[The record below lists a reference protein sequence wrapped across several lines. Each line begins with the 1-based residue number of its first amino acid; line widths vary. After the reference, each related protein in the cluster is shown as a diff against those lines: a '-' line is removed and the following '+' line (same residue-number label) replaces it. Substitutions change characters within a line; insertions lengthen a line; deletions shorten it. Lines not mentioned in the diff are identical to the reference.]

1 MTAGAATWFYMG
13 NSSENASRDWFID
26 QVRREQAGLRAFV
39 RMLGVRA
46 EVVDDIAQEVFLVAF
61 RKVGEFERETNFGAW
76 LRAIARNL
84 VRNELRSDQRR
95 QRLIGELVTTQ
106 LVSGPA
112 QASSTD
118 EAAEDRLK
126 AMTQCL
132 QELPQRSRRLV
143 QQRYFERLTPA
154 VIASHEG
161 TNPNHINQ
169 LLFRLRLALKECIQ
183 RRLTPLSPES
193 PV

>member
-1 MTAGAATWFYMG
+1 MR
-13 NSSENASRDWFID
+13 NSSDKADRDWFIE
-26 QVRREQAGLRAFV
+26 QVRHEQAGLRAFV
-39 RMLGVRA
+39 RMLGVRS
-46 EVVDDIAQEVFLVAF
+46 EVVDDIAQDAFLVAF
-61 RKVGEFERETNFGAW
+61 RKLGEFERETNFGAW
-76 LRAIARNL
+76 LRTIARNL

-95 QRLIGELVTTQ
+95 HRVIGELVATQ
-106 LVSGPA
+106 LAEEPAASFPSSEAAVSG
-112 QASSTD
+112 S
-118 EAAEDRLK
+118 DRLQ

-169 LLFRLRLALKECIQ
+169 MLFRLRAALKECIE
-183 RRLTPLSPES
+183 RRLAPLPPES
-193 PV
+193 PA

>member
-1 MTAGAATWFYMG
+1 MG
-13 NSSENASRDWFID
+13 KSSDKADRDWFIE
-26 QVRREQAGLRAFV
+26 QVRREQTGLRAFV

-46 EVVDDIAQEVFLVAF
+46 EVVDDIAQDAFLIAF
-61 RKVGEFERETNFGAW
+61 RKLGEFERETNFGAW

-84 VRNELRSDQRR
+84 ACNELRSDQRR
-95 QRLIGELVTTQ
+95 QRIIGELVATE
-106 LVSGPA
+106 LASDPA
-112 QASSTD
+112 QSTLSY
-118 EAAEDRLK
+118 ELAEERLE

-169 LLFRLRLALKECIQ
+169 MLFRLRAALKECIEG
-183 RRLTPLSPES
+183 RLAPLHPEP